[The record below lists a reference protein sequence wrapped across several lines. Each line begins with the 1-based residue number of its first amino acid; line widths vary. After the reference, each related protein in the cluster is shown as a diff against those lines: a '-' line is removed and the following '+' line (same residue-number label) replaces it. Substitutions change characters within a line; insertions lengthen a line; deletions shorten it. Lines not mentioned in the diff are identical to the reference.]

1 VRAVVGAA
9 NLEEPMDRSPTRG
22 GSREID
28 VRLGR
33 AWRDHHR
40 FLLDVAFRVL
50 GSISEAEDVVQEAY
64 ARLVKADLDEID
76 DVKGWLVVVVSRLSF
91 DQLRSARWRRQSPA
105 AAPPEG
111 RPAAQPGLPTDPAD
125 RVTLDDEVRIALH
138 VILARLT
145 PAERTAYVLHDVFK
159 YSFDDIAG
167 IVGRSPAACRQ
178 LAARARHRIQ
188 ADSGAARFTVESD
201 DQRRVTEAFIAAS
214 ATGDLDGLL
223 AVLDPDVAG
232 QADLGGTVGLLPPLV
247 GRDAVAQGILR
258 YLGPHSSTT
267 LLSLPVGEEATVI
280 ALRDGRVYG
289 AFTLTLR
296 AGRVHHIH
304 GVIDPAKLAD
314 LNVILDP

>member
-1 VRAVVGAA
+1 
-9 NLEEPMDRSPTRG
+9 MDRSPTRN

-91 DQLRSARWRRQSPA
+91 DQLRSARWRRQSPT
-105 AAPPEG
+105 AAPPED
-111 RPAAQPGLPTDPAD
+111 RPAAQPSLPSDPAD
-125 RVTLDDEVRIALH
+125 RVTLDDEVRMALH

-247 GRDAVAQGILR
+247 GRGAVAQGILR
-258 YLGPHSSTT
+258 YLGPGSSTT

-280 ALRDGRVYG
+280 ALRDGRVFG
-289 AFTLTLR
+289 SFTLTLR